1 MSTRHRSSARPLF
14 EAGVF
19 VPGDIGV
26 DPDIPGTSV
35 ITIEHLTK
43 TYRHRGTDITALDDV
58 SLTVE
63 RGEIFGVVGESGAG
77 KSTLIRC
84 VNLLERPTSGRILID
99 GTDITTMRGAA
110 LRRARQNIGMIFQ
123 GFNLLDS
130 RSVAGNVAL
139 PLEVMGIGG
148 RERKSRVAELLDLV
162 GLGHR
167 AGAHPARLSGGQKQR
182 VGIARALAG
191 SPGILL
197 SDEATSALDPVTTAS
212 ILELLQRLNREL
224 GLTILLITH
233 EMDVV
238 KRICNRVALL
248 EDGRITEQGSVREL
262 ARDPRTRL
270 ARALFGGSANGAAV
284 EGSQRVVVGFDE
296 RLSLETLLPGLLRH
310 DGLSVSVVS
319 ADVETVGDARIGNVA
334 LDLGGSAIEPAIA
347 WIRQQG
353 GEVRVA

>member
-1 MSTRHRSSARPLF
+1 M
-14 EAGVF
+14 
-19 VPGDIGV
+19 
-26 DPDIPGTSV
+26 

-43 TYRHRGTDITALDDV
+43 TYRHRGTDITAIDDV

-63 RGEIFGVVGESGAG
+63 RGDIYGVVGESGAG

-99 GTDITTMRGAA
+99 GADITTLRGAA

-123 GFNLLDS
+123 GFNLLES

-139 PLEVMGIGG
+139 PLEVMGLGG
-148 RERKSRVAELLDLV
+148 RERKARVAELLDLV
-162 GLGHR
+162 GLTHR
-167 AGAHPARLSGGQKQR
+167 ASAHPARLSGGQKQR

-197 SDEATSALDPVTTAS
+197 SDEATSALDPATTAS
-212 ILELLQRLNREL
+212 ILELLGRLNREL

-238 KRICNRVALL
+238 KRICNKVALL
-248 EDGRITEQGSVREL
+248 EDGRVTEQGAVRDL
-262 ARDPRTRL
+262 ARDPNTRL
-270 ARALFGGSANGAAV
+270 ARALFGGSPNGIVAT
-284 EGSQRVVVGFDE
+284 GQKRVVVGFDE
-296 RLSLETLLPGLLRH
+296 RLSLETLLPGLLHH

-319 ADVETVGDARIGNVA
+319 ADVETVGDTRIGNVA
-334 LDLGGSAIEPAIA
+334 LDLGGSGIEPAIA

>member
-1 MSTRHRSSARPLF
+1 M
-14 EAGVF
+14 
-19 VPGDIGV
+19 
-26 DPDIPGTSV
+26 
-35 ITIEHLTK
+35 ITIDHLTK
-43 TYRHRGTDITALDDV
+43 TYRHRGTEITALDDV
-58 SLTVE
+58 SLTVA
-63 RGEIFGVVGESGAG
+63 RGDIFGVVGESGAG

-99 GTDITTMRGAA
+99 GVDITSLRGTA
-110 LRRARQNIGMIFQ
+110 LRKARQNIGMIFQ
-123 GFNLLDS
+123 GFNLLES

-139 PLEVMGIGG
+139 PLEVMGVSG
-148 RERKSRVAELLDLV
+148 RDRKTRVAELLDLV
-162 GLGHR
+162 GLSHR
-167 AGAHPARLSGGQKQR
+167 ASAHPARLSGGQKQR

-197 SDEATSALDPVTTAS
+197 SDEATSALDPATTAS
-212 ILELLQRLNREL
+212 ILELLHRLNTEL

-238 KRICNRVALL
+238 KRICNKVALL

-262 ARDPRTRL
+262 ARDPNTRL
-270 ARALFGGSANGAAV
+270 ARALFGGAPNGVAATDRT
-284 EGSQRVVVGFDE
+284 RVIVGFDE

-310 DGLSVSVVS
+310 DGLSVAVVS
-319 ADVETVGDARIGNVA
+319 ADVEPVGDARIGNVA
-334 LDLGGSAIEPAIA
+334 LDLGGSSIEPAIA

>member
-1 MSTRHRSSARPLF
+1 L
-14 EAGVF
+14 
-19 VPGDIGV
+19 
-26 DPDIPGTSV
+26 

-43 TYRHRGTDITALDDV
+43 TYRHRGAAITALDDV
-58 SLTVE
+58 SLTAE
-63 RGEIFGVVGESGAG
+63 RGDIFGVVGESGAG

-84 VNLLERPTSGRILID
+84 VNLLERPTAGRVLVE
-99 GTDITTMRGAA
+99 GTDITTLRGAA
-110 LRRARQNIGMIFQ
+110 LRRARQDIGMIFQ
-123 GFNLLDS
+123 GFNLLES

-139 PLEVMGIGG
+139 PLEVMGVGR
-148 RERKSRVAELLDLV
+148 RERQARVAELLDLV
-162 GLGHR
+162 GLAHR
-167 AGAHPARLSGGQKQR
+167 ADARPARLSGGQKQR

-197 SDEATSALDPVTTAS
+197 SDEATSALDPATTAS
-212 ILELLQRLNREL
+212 ILALLKRLNREL

-248 EDGRITEQGSVREL
+248 EDGHITEQGRVGEL

-270 ARALFGGSANGAAV
+270 ARALFANGVPDPVASN
-284 EGSQRVVVGFDE
+284 GQQRVTVGFDR

-310 DGLSVSVVS
+310 DGLAVTVVS
-319 ADVETVGDARIGNVA
+319 ADVETVGDERIGNVQ
-334 LDLGGSAIEPAIA
+334 LDLGGSGIEPALA

>member
-1 MSTRHRSSARPLF
+1 L
-14 EAGVF
+14 
-19 VPGDIGV
+19 
-26 DPDIPGTSV
+26 

-43 TYRHRGTDITALDDV
+43 TYRHRGTAITALDDV

-63 RGEIFGVVGESGAG
+63 RGDIFGVVGESGAG

-99 GTDITTMRGAA
+99 GTDITTLRGAA
-110 LRRARQNIGMIFQ
+110 LRRARQDIGMIFQ
-123 GFNLLDS
+123 GFNLLES

-139 PLEVMGIGG
+139 PLEVMGKG
-148 RERKSRVAELLDLV
+148 RQERKARVAELLDLV
-162 GLGHR
+162 GLSHR
-167 AGAHPARLSGGQKQR
+167 ADAHPARLSGGQKQR

-191 SPGILL
+191 SPDILL
-197 SDEATSALDPVTTAS
+197 SDEATSALDPATTAS
-212 ILELLQRLNREL
+212 ILELLARLNREL

-248 EDGRITEQGSVREL
+248 EDGRVTEQGSVRAL
-262 ARDPRTRL
+262 ARDPNTRL
-270 ARALFGGSANGAAV
+270 ARALFGGAPNGV
-284 EGSQRVVVGFDE
+284 PVDGQRVVVGFDE

-310 DGLSVSVVS
+310 DGLSVAVVS

-334 LDLGGSAIEPAIA
+334 LDLGGSGVEPAIA

>member
-1 MSTRHRSSARPLF
+1 L
-14 EAGVF
+14 
-19 VPGDIGV
+19 
-26 DPDIPGTSV
+26 

-58 SLTVE
+58 SLAVE

-99 GTDITTMRGAA
+99 GTDITTLRGSAQ
-110 LRRARQNIGMIFQ
+110 RRARQNIGMIFQ
-123 GFNLLDS
+123 GFNLLES

-139 PLEVMGIGG
+139 PLEVMGTGG
-148 RERKSRVAELLDLV
+148 RERKARVAELLDLV
-162 GLGHR
+162 GLSHR
-167 AGAHPARLSGGQKQR
+167 ASAHPARLSGGQKQR

-248 EDGRITEQGSVREL
+248 EDGTITEQGSVREL
-262 ARDPRTRL
+262 ARNPNTRL
-270 ARALFGGSANGAAV
+270 ARALFGGSPNGVATN
-284 EGSQRVVVGFDE
+284 GSQRVVVGFDE
-296 RLSLETLLPGLLRH
+296 RLSLETLLPGLLRL

-319 ADVETVGDARIGNVA
+319 ADVETVGDTRIGNVA
-334 LDLGGSAIEPAIA
+334 LDLGGSGIEPAIA

>member
-1 MSTRHRSSARPLF
+1 L
-14 EAGVF
+14 
-19 VPGDIGV
+19 
-26 DPDIPGTSV
+26 

-43 TYRHRGTDITALDDV
+43 TYRHRGAAITALDDV

-63 RGEIFGVVGESGAG
+63 RGDIFGVVGESGAG

-84 VNLLERPTSGRILID
+84 VNLLERPTAGRVLVE
-99 GTDITTMRGAA
+99 GTDITTLRGAA
-110 LRRARQNIGMIFQ
+110 LRRARQDIGMIFQ
-123 GFNLLDS
+123 GFNLLES

-139 PLEVMGIGG
+139 PLEVMGVGR
-148 RERKSRVAELLDLV
+148 RERQARVAELLDLV
-162 GLGHR
+162 GLAHR
-167 AGAHPARLSGGQKQR
+167 ADARPARLSGGQKQR

-197 SDEATSALDPVTTAS
+197 SDEATSALDPATTAS
-212 ILELLQRLNREL
+212 ILELPQRLNREL

-248 EDGRITEQGSVREL
+248 EDGRITEQGRVGEL

-270 ARALFGGSANGAAV
+270 ARALFANGVPDPVASN
-284 EGSQRVVVGFDE
+284 GQQRVTVGFDR

-310 DGLSVSVVS
+310 DGLAVTVVS
-319 ADVETVGDARIGNVA
+319 ADVETVGDERIGNVQ
-334 LDLGGSAIEPAIA
+334 LDLGGSGIEPALA

>member
-1 MSTRHRSSARPLF
+1 M
-14 EAGVF
+14 
-19 VPGDIGV
+19 
-26 DPDIPGTSV
+26 

-43 TYRHRGTDITALDDV
+43 TYHHRGTEIHALDDV

-63 RGEIFGVVGESGAG
+63 QGDIYGVVGESGAG

-99 GTDITTMRGAA
+99 GTDITSLRGTS
-110 LRRARQNIGMIFQ
+110 LRKARQNIGMIFQ
-123 GFNLLDS
+123 GFNLLES
-130 RSVAGNVAL
+130 RSVTGNIAL
-139 PLEVMGIGG
+139 PLEVMGMNG
-148 RERKSRVAELLDLV
+148 RARKARVAELLDLV
-162 GLGHR
+162 GLTHR
-167 AGAHPARLSGGQKQR
+167 ATAHPARLSGGQKQR

-197 SDEATSALDPVTTAS
+197 SDEATSALDPATTAS
-212 ILELLQRLNREL
+212 ILELLQKLNREL

-238 KRICNRVALL
+238 KRICNKVALL
-248 EDGRITEQGSVREL
+248 ENGRVTEQGAVRSL
-262 ARDPRTRL
+262 ARDPNTRL
-270 ARALFGGSANGAAV
+270 ARALFGGAPNGTVATS
-284 EGSQRVVVGFDE
+284 GSQRVVVGFDE

-310 DGLSVSVVS
+310 NDLSVSVVS

-334 LDLGGSAIEPAIA
+334 LDLGGSGIEPAIA